1 MVIVPLT
8 TVVIYAEQN
17 LNKDILD
24 LRINIT
30 IIMQDIENNCSKL
43 LQKHPSLINLPD
55 ILPTYWRAQD
65 EQSDNRILAEDYR
78 ILSDPMG
85 IRRKLA
91 ESLLMKYDG
100 FLINNYLNKCNINS
114 FKSIQHA
121 GLYICSAHHSTF
133 GTFTRTIRL
142 QLKGGLAMIQEGTI
156 HFVYV
161 GQPIQH

>member
-91 ESLLMKYDG
+91 ESL
-100 FLINNYLNKCNINS
+100 
-114 FKSIQHA
+114 
-121 GLYICSAHHSTF
+121 
-133 GTFTRTIRL
+133 
-142 QLKGGLAMIQEGTI
+142 
-156 HFVYV
+156 
-161 GQPIQH
+161 

>member
-91 ESLLMKYDG
+91 ESLYDG

>member
-1 MVIVPLT
+1 
-8 TVVIYAEQN
+8 
-17 LNKDILD
+17 
-24 LRINIT
+24 
-30 IIMQDIENNCSKL
+30 
-43 LQKHPSLINLPD
+43 
-55 ILPTYWRAQD
+55 
-65 EQSDNRILAEDYR
+65 
-78 ILSDPMG
+78 
-85 IRRKLA
+85 
-91 ESLLMKYDG
+91 MKYDG

-142 QLKGGLAMIQEGTI
+142 QLKGLAMIQEGTI